1 MARLEQLRPGA
12 DDALAADIDA
22 ILSRRANLERLLVES
37 PIPAPGLVKTRRHGD
52 YRLGQILVAKGDV
65 FVVDLEGEARRPLA
79 ERRAKA
85 LPLTDVAGMLRSF
98 DQAAWAALFRFAETD
113 PAALDQLLAP
123 ALVWRDLAA
132 AAFLGEYR
140 STIGDCPSWPGDDVA
155 GGLLRIIMIECIFQ
169 ELLRD
174 LAHRPNWARVSL
186 RGLLDLLE
194 PRTAAENTY
203 TET

>member
-1 MARLEQLRPGA
+1 MQ
-12 DDALAADIDA
+12 
-22 ILSRRANLERLLVES
+22 S

-98 DQAAWAALFRFAETD
+98 DQAAWAAPFRFAETE

-123 ALVWRDLAA
+123 ALVSRDLAA

-140 STIGDCPSWPGDDVA
+140 ATIGDCPSWPGDDA
-155 GGLLRIIMIECIFQ
+155 ADGLLRIIMIECIFQ

-174 LAHRPNWARVSL
+174 LAHRPSRPGIPAWVARPVGAAHCGREYL
-186 RGLLDLLE
+186 HRDLITPCRLLK
-194 PRTAAENTY
+194 
-203 TET
+203 